1 MYIGHAILYIS
12 VQIQVY
18 FYIID
23 WKEQTKIQQSLG
35 KTFGFSYLFQVQLD
49 LLCFVIACTTIQFQ
63 LDLFSIHNGNSL
75 QGFLSPGE
83 LDPLNRR
90 LVSEPK
96 PDIVVQGIS
105 IHYKSYSII
114 SVYSTCKLCIQTD
127 ERLLFFLQT
136 SLLTFLICVFQNAIS
151 SFKIDNNLN
160 ICKIL
165 RKKINTKE
173 R

>member
-1 MYIGHAILYIS
+1 M
-12 VQIQVY
+12 
-18 FYIID
+18 
-23 WKEQTKIQQSLG
+23 
-35 KTFGFSYLFQVQLD
+35 
-49 LLCFVIACTTIQFQ
+49 
-63 LDLFSIHNGNSL
+63 FSISNENSL

-136 SLLTFLICVFQNAIS
+136 SLLTFLICVF
-151 SFKIDNNLN
+151 
-160 ICKIL
+160 
-165 RKKINTKE
+165 
-173 R
+173 